1 MSKFIDMYQH
11 VQDTQKRA
19 AVEAAPTSWA
29 WPEVP
34 ARSACRGFKKT
45 LPGAPAGASFAPGLA
60 SGGCFFVQLRAFA
73 YSLPQSQPP
82 LAGVPSRKQT
92 RGVFYLLI
100 GLRPS
105 SGRGKGSL
113 SAKPFPPARKG
124 WATPNWTDAHNDY
137 HGVAHRRR

>member
-92 RGVFYLLI
+92 RGVFIFSLGYAHHRA
-100 GLRPS
+100 G
-105 SGRGKGSL
+105 GR
-113 SAKPFPPARKG
+113 ARFRQNPFPQLEKG
-124 WATPNWTDAHNDY
+124 WATPKGDSNVGSEKNQQ
-137 HGVAHRRR
+137 GES

>member
-60 SGGCFFVQLRAFA
+60 SGAVLVQLVVVCV
-73 YSLPQSQPP
+73 LTPQAQPP
-82 LAGVPSRKQT
+82 LAASVTEADPWRFLSSHW
-92 RGVFYLLI
+92 
-100 GLRPS
+100 LRPS
-105 SGRGKGSL
+105 SSRGKGSL